1 MRKLELLLLVGTAFI
16 ASTHF
21 ASAQDSGLP
30 DTLYLEVYAPDTLTA
45 AFVRVPM
52 YVTHDIVDPAIDSV
66 AGFMIPLCYHH
77 TNPSAYC
84 SASSWWNNTHLYPSS
99 HRDRSIFR
107 HLDGISNWM
116 MNLSEQ
122 GQGEEWDFRFLD
134 VGLGTEVFWFC
145 TVPTGTA
152 DRRFE
157 GGSRVLLATITFRV
171 KGSTT
176 ICIDTCFW
184 PPSDH
189 FAFCNS
195 IGQTYKPKIWDDY
208 LGTEEYCFSV
218 MCGMPGDADGSGIV
232 DVADVLYM
240 LNYLFR
246 QGPPPISFR
255 AGDANCD
262 NDLGILDP
270 LYLLN
275 YLYRNGPS
283 PGC

>member
-1 MRKLELLLLVGTAFI
+1 MKGCSSMFMAGMILLCFAGLV
-16 ASTHF
+16 
-21 ASAQDSGLP
+21 SAQDSGLP
-30 DTLYLEVYAPDTLTA
+30 DTLYLEVYPPDTLTT

-66 AGFMIPLCYHH
+66 ASFMIPLCYHH

-99 HRDRSIFR
+99 DRDRSIFR
-107 HLDGISNWM
+107 HLDGITNWM

-134 VGLGTEVFWFC
+134 LQLGTEVFWFC
-145 TVPTGTA
+145 TYSWY
-152 DRRFE
+152 DDERLFE
-157 GGSRVLLATITFRV
+157 GGSRVLLLTITFKVRD
-171 KGSTT
+171 STT

-184 PPSDH
+184 PPSDRLN
-189 FAFCNS
+189 FANS
-195 IGQTYKPKIWDDY
+195 VFQCFIPKIWDDY
-208 LGTEEYCFSV
+208 LGEEEYCFSV
-218 MCGMPGDADGSGIV
+218 SYGIPGDADGSGIV
-232 DVADVLYM
+232 DLGDVLYM

-275 YLYRNGPS
+275 YLYRNGPP